1 VYLSFFNL
9 REAPFNLTPDPRFL
23 FLSPQH
29 EEALS
34 SLLYGIYERK
44 GFIEI
49 TGEVGVGK
57 TVLCRALL
65 DRLDDTVSTAL
76 IFNSYLN
83 RMELLQAITSDF
95 GLKSQEIAH
104 TGTDYIAALNTYLL
118 QECATGRNAVVIL
131 DEAQNLEPTVLEQL
145 RMLSNL
151 ETERGKLLQV
161 VLVGQ
166 PELRDK
172 LASPHMRQLEQRIAV
187 RFHIHEF
194 TRTDTVQYIVHRMSI
209 AGAANTVTFTR
220 RALYLIH
227 QYSGGLPRRI
237 NLLCD
242 RVLMT
247 AFVKET
253 HRITATIVRQSV
265 QDLTGTLPLAR
276 ALRPRQPVLRGL
288 VLGSLLGFGVVSAL
302 SHATILSTLQEHI
315 WPAIR
320 QPILAWLQSPTA
332 PPTPQPAPPPPPP
345 VPTPEA
351 LPAAL
356 PPQPPPVS
364 ENDLALARTLW
375 RVKTQAEA
383 LLTPSQNVRAAGWEV
398 LLANAARPAG
408 LDIMPMPASVWQ
420 LRDITRPCFLEI
432 RLEPTALQSVLWV
445 LVKGQEEG
453 VLIYQEP
460 EGLAMVSLQQV
471 RGLWDGLLYLTAD
484 TGSYRGVTLRQGM
497 HGERVHILQQ
507 ALKTLGYFAAIPSG
521 QFDGE
526 TQQAVKRFQRN
537 NQLLVD
543 GHAGPQ
549 TLMLLLHFRGG
560 VSEHTT

>member
-1 VYLSFFNL
+1 MYLSFFNL

-65 DRLDDTVSTAL
+65 ERLDDTVSTAL

-95 GLKSQEIAH
+95 GLKSQETTS
-104 TGTDYIAALNTYLL
+104 TGYIAALNAYLL
-118 QECATGRNAVVIL
+118 QECATGRNAVVII

-276 ALRPRQPVLRGL
+276 ALRSRQPALRGL

-302 SHATILSTLQEHI
+302 NHATILSTLQEHV
-315 WPAIR
+315 WPALR
-320 QPILAWLQSPTA
+320 QPVLAWLQSPT
-332 PPTPQPAPPPPPP
+332 PLPTPQPVSPPPASVP
-345 VPTPEA
+345 VPEA
-351 LPAAL
+351 LPVAL

-383 LLTPSQNVRAAGWEV
+383 LLTPSQNGRAAGWEV
-398 LLANAARPAG
+398 LLANAARPSG
-408 LDIMPMPASVWQ
+408 LDIMPIPASIWQ

-432 RLEPTALQSVLWV
+432 RPEPTALQSVLWV
-445 LVKGQEEG
+445 LVKGQEDG
-453 VLIYQEP
+453 VLIYQES
-460 EGLAMVSLQQV
+460 EGLATVPLQHV
-471 RGLWDGLLYLTAD
+471 RGLWDGVLYLTAE

-497 HGERVHILQQ
+497 HGERVQALQQ
-507 ALKTLGYFAAIPSG
+507 ALKTLGYFAATPSG

-543 GHAGPQ
+543 GQAGPQ
-549 TLMLLLHFRGG
+549 TLMMLLHFRGG